1 MFRNLTEK
9 SNNINL
15 KRSLK
20 FANHFI
26 LSEKKIHKAHIFKTH
41 CKDMNGSQF
50 LLGAKSQNE
59 NICGQTFGTSW
70 GWGEV
75 INDDSSMMKLDIC
88 PICHGRHHK
97 QGREL
102 PAKLTYATPHI
113 LQGCEKISFPPLSRI
128 LPVLESTCEADMRGY
143 IVSESTEE
151 RASSWWD
158 TGHMAGWP
166 VWAVWRGCLLDN
178 CHLWEAS
185 AAKCLKLHVKN
196 QTLQSKQAKHH
207 NEIRMGVRLGGWE
220 RKKNCKNGLCDT
232 RS

>member
-1 MFRNLTEK
+1 
-9 SNNINL
+9 
-15 KRSLK
+15 
-20 FANHFI
+20 
-26 LSEKKIHKAHIFKTH
+26 
-41 CKDMNGSQF
+41 MNGSQF
-50 LLGAKSQNE
+50 LLGGKSQSE
-59 NICGQTFGTSW
+59 SIWGQTFGTSRSW
-70 GWGEV
+70 GKV
-75 INDDSSMMKLDIC
+75 INDDSSMMELDLC

-102 PAKLTYATPHI
+102 PEELTYATASRTV
-113 LQGCEKISFPPLSRI
+113 KKYLSLYWVGYLLI
-128 LPVLESTCEADMRGY
+128 LESTCEADMRDY

-158 TGHMAGWP
+158 TGHMAGWL

-185 AAKCLKLHVKN
+185 AAKHLKLHVKN

-207 NEIRMGVRLGGWE
+207 NEIRVGVRYQEGWGRE
-220 RKKNCKNGLCDT
+220 ENRNNGLCDT